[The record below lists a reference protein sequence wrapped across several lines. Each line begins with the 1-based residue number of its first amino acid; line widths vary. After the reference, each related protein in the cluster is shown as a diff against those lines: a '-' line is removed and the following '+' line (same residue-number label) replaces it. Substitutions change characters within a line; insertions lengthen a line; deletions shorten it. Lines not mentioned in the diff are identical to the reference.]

1 MCFLLFNFHDVHFSI
16 LQSLRNFTK
25 PVRQVILQLQKIDN
39 NFYPEV
45 IRYIPYQLSYQ
56 TMTFTDFIFSSFA
69 LAYCHI
75 NCNLTSNLDKII
87 LQSLGEMFVIN
98 SGSGFRLLW
107 HILKPF
113 LDPETTSKI
122 HVWSIFFPLTKFFSC
137 SFILCYEER
146 GLVTSQNED

>member
-1 MCFLLFNFHDVHFSI
+1 
-16 LQSLRNFTK
+16 
-25 PVRQVILQLQKIDN
+25 
-39 NFYPEV
+39 
-45 IRYIPYQLSYQ
+45 
-56 TMTFTDFIFSSFA
+56 MTFTDFIFSSFA

-122 HVWSIFFPLTKFFSC
+122 HVLGNNYQDKLLEIIDEWELPDFLGGRCTCENDGGCLRSEKGPWKTLKISMEAECLEK
-137 SFILCYEER
+137 
-146 GLVTSQNED
+146 QWQH